1 MHCQRRPA
9 PQGKMKSHTPEGDL
23 ALFYIAFILAA
34 VFWFTYLLNGLLH
47 SQPSPSILR
56 KPIRDARPVPAPAPT
71 PQPHRDRAIY
81 EARD

>member
-1 MHCQRRPA
+1 MS
-9 PQGKMKSHTPEGDL
+9 SHTAERDL

-56 KPIRDARPVPAPAPT
+56 KPIHDARPVPAAPT
-71 PQPHRDRAIY
+71 PDPQGDRAIY
-81 EARD
+81 DAQLSEQRHQ